1 MFLKGVDQT
10 AMIEVCQSN
19 GLRRAYKRLNPNQK
33 ADVDDA
39 VSALVKDPAQG
50 EAKKGGRVGQICSP
64 MFRSM
69 IPVLLG
75 QPGLDD

>member
-1 MFLKGVDQT
+1 
-10 AMIEVCQSN
+10 MIEVCQSN

-75 QPGLDD
+75 QPGLDDGRIEPLEPL